1 MAAHSWP
8 RRARRAARGLAFWL
22 MFSARAASA
31 AEPTPGPLE
40 FLYEP
45 ANVLVAGAVVEA
57 DPAGQ
62 IVFRVDAV
70 LNGKAQAVER
80 LEVQV
85 PAWAATRVRTNE
97 KYLFGY
103 TLYGADTR
111 HPGRLVPRRQGAL
124 MLVSVGLEPALLR
137 DTPEA
142 RAILRLGLHESARSS
157 RHALDLYLRALNAPD
172 LALQYLAAAQ
182 IAVEPEVQQRLGA
195 TDRVALEA
203 YARNPNAAPA
213 GRRVLLEAAY
223 QAPRRFGSTWAA
235 GVASALVTTAPLDGY
250 DDPAPGL
257 GELVRTAFTILE
269 NSPTVLP
276 AASLARWAHSDNP
289 ALAEAALLLLRR
301 QARDAER
308 PAIEQALGDPH
319 LAPETR
325 TFLLDHLR
333 RLQLSGT

>member
-1 MAAHSWP
+1 MASRTGH
-8 RRARRAARGLAFWL
+8 GLAL
-22 MFSARAASA
+22 CLILVVRTAAA
-31 AEPTPGPLE
+31 VEPTPAPLE

-45 ANVLVAGAVVEA
+45 ANALVAGSVLDA

-62 IVFRVDAV
+62 IVFHVDAV
-70 LNGKAQAVER
+70 LSGKTQPIDR

-85 PAWAATRVRTNE
+85 PPWTASKVRADE

-103 TLYGADTR
+103 TLYAADTR
-111 HPGRLVPRRQGAL
+111 HPGRMVARRQGAL
-124 MLVSVGLEPALLR
+124 MLVSVGLEPALLH

-142 RAILRLGLHESARSS
+142 RAILRLGRHESARSS
-157 RHALDLYLRALNAPD
+157 RHALDLYLRALTVPD
-172 LALQYLAAAQ
+172 PALQYLAAAQ
-182 IAVEPEVQQRLGA
+182 IAGEPEVQARLRKA
-195 TDRVALEA
+195 DLAAVEA
-203 YARNPNAAPA
+203 YARNPAASPA

-223 QAPRRFGSTWAA
+223 HAPQRLGSSWP
-235 GVASALVTTAPLDGY
+235 GEVSSNLVTTAPVGGY

-257 GELVRTAFTILE
+257 GELVRTAFTILD
-269 NSPTVLP
+269 SSSIVLP
-276 AASLARWAHSDNP
+276 TASLARWAHSDSP

-333 RLQLSGT
+333 RLQLSGS